1 MTCCNPVQLL
11 NCPQFS
17 TIKALLDQFGL
28 TGAVLSLQNG
38 TVYLP
43 TNCAF
48 SKIKAVIA
56 TLTPDQIKQILLYH
70 VSPQQI
76 VGTGNTVLCSLN
88 GAPLLASP
96 TLVNNIQILSSC
108 TTRKNNT
115 TFNTINTV
123 LIPFNATQCLVQK

>member
-1 MTCCNPVQLL
+1 MSCNPVQLL
-11 NCPQFS
+11 NDCQFS

-48 SKIKAVIA
+48 SKIQGVIA
-56 TLTPDQIKQILLYH
+56 TLTPAQIERILLYH

-76 VGTGNTVLCSLN
+76 VGNGNTVLCALN
-88 GAPLLASP
+88 GSPLLASP
-96 TLVNNIQILSSC
+96 QLVNNIEILTSC
-108 TTRKNNT
+108 TSRKNNT

-123 LIPFNATQCLVQK
+123 LIPFNATQCLLKK

>member
-56 TLTPDQIKQILLYH
+56 TLTPDQIEQILLYH

-76 VGTGNTVLCSLN
+76 VGRGNTVLCTLN
-88 GAPLLASP
+88 GAPLLAS
-96 TLVNNIQILSSC
+96 LEYVNNIEIITSC
-108 TTRKNNT
+108 TTKKNNT

-123 LIPFNATQCLVQK
+123 LIPFNATQCLVQH

>member
-56 TLTPDQIKQILLYH
+56 TLTPDQIEQILLYH
-70 VSPQQI
+70 VSPQQV
-76 VGTGNTVLCSLN
+76 VGRGNTVLCTLN

-96 TLVNNIQILSSC
+96 EYVNNIEILTSC
-108 TTRKNNT
+108 TTKKNNT

-123 LIPFNATQCLVQK
+123 LIPFNATQCLVQQ

>member
-56 TLTPDQIKQILLYH
+56 TLTPEQIEQILLYH

-76 VGTGNTVLCSLN
+76 VGRGNTVLCTLN

-96 TLVNNIQILSSC
+96 EYVNNIEILTSC
-108 TTRKNNT
+108 TTKKNNT

>member
-1 MTCCNPVQLL
+1 MSCCNPVQLL
-11 NCPQFS
+11 NSPQFS
-17 TIKALLDQFGL
+17 TIKALLYQFGL

-48 SKIKAVIA
+48 KKIQNVVN
-56 TLTPDQIKQILLYH
+56 TLTPAQIEQILLYH

-76 VGTGNTVLCSLN
+76 VGPGNSVLCTLN

-96 TLVNNIQILSSC
+96 KYVNNIEILTSC

-115 TFNTINTV
+115 TFNTINSV
-123 LIPFNATQCLVQK
+123 LIPFNAAQCLVRQ

>member
-1 MTCCNPVQLL
+1 VLAAGL
-11 NCPQFS
+11 AG
-17 TIKALLDQFGL
+17 ALSATGPFTVFAPTDAAFAALPAGVLD
-28 TGAVLSLQNG
+28 AVLADPNG
-38 TVYLP
+38 L
-43 TNCAF
+43 
-48 SKIKAVIA
+48 
-56 TLTPDQIKQILLYH
+56 LTQILLYH

-76 VGTGNTVLCSLN
+76 VGPGNTVLCTLN

-123 LIPFNATQCLVQK
+123 LIPFNATQCLVQ

>member
-56 TLTPDQIKQILLYH
+56 TLTPDQIEQILLYH

-76 VGTGNTVLCSLN
+76 VGRGNTVLCTLN

-96 TLVNNIQILSSC
+96 EYVNNIEVLTSC
-108 TTRKNNT
+108 TTKKNNT

-123 LIPFNATQCLVQK
+123 LIPFNATQCLVQQ

>member
-56 TLTPDQIKQILLYH
+56 TLTPEQIEQILLYH

-76 VGTGNTVLCSLN
+76 VGRGNTVLCTLN

-96 TLVNNIQILSSC
+96 EYVNNIEILASC
-108 TTRKNNT
+108 TTKKNNT

>member
-1 MTCCNPVQLL
+1 MSCCNPVQLL

-28 TGAVLSLQNG
+28 IGAVLSLQNG

-88 GAPLLASP
+88 GAPLLASL
-96 TLVNNIQILSSC
+96 TSVNNIQILSSC

-123 LIPFNATQCLVQK
+123 LIPFNATQCLVQ